1 MCWASYVSDTVQEIV
16 LIWNLKLFFLF
27 CCVNRRKIIFLILKR
42 MSSEESPNVAALCSV
57 CHYGDLNIETGKGAI
72 KVCQRAIE
80 RK

>member
-1 MCWASYVSDTVQEIV
+1 
-16 LIWNLKLFFLF
+16 
-27 CCVNRRKIIFLILKR
+27 